1 MFYVVKPEPNWIQ
14 NLLQPDTVS
23 TWKHV
28 TYFLEYHSAK
38 SAGIVN
44 IHPCYRNT
52 FPVIVVSKNKKVK
65 KSLLRVLF

>member
-1 MFYVVKPEPNWIQ
+1 MFYVIKPEPNWIQ

-28 TYFLEYHSAK
+28 THFLEYHSAK
-38 SAGIVN
+38 IAGIIN
-44 IHPCYRNT
+44 IHPSYRNT